1 MVARSGETRYTG
13 VLDAAAKI
21 YREEGWRAFWKGGI
35 ARKMRSSPQFGITL
49 VAYELVQRMLF
60 VDFGG
65 TRLRERAKITA
76 CTISSS
82 PTGSLRETTPGVA
95 VSSNRDHVGGYAVA
109 RWHLAAQTLP
119 SFWPAY
125 IKWVNHSVKQML
137 ACQSRPKQQN
147 LEGLKSDHISN
158 AYVRSESGSE
168 SCILR
173 QTQ

>member
-1 MVARSGETRYTG
+1 MVARSGDTRYTG

-65 TRLRERAKITA
+65 TRLREGAKITA
-76 CTISSS
+76 CTLSSS

-119 SFWPAY
+119 SFLPAY

-137 ACQSRPKQQN
+137 ACQSKPKQQN
-147 LEGLKSDHISN
+147 LEGLKSNNILST
-158 AYVRSESGSE
+158 YVRSE
-168 SCILR
+168 
-173 QTQ
+173 